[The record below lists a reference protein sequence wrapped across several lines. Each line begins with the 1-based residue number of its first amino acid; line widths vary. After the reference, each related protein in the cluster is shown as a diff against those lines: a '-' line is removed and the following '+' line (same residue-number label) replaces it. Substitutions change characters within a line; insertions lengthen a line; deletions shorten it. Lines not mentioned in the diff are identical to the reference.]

1 MEAHAATTS
10 TFSLAFVAPAS
21 VKQSMKGSR
30 APFLRSFP
38 SNAGDGIMIPISHKG
53 VAKPS
58 DAILLKKAVAAPIS
72 NNNLS
77 TSIRLRNHHL
87 NRKRA
92 NFQSSHHTINQQQ
105 SKILQEQGSEKARMG
120 EQLPI
125 HKYTRTHADAAS
137 APLSLQPSR
146 PESHVEEHVLSP
158 SGQSSYSSQGAV
170 PFDDMLASSGVSTE
184 LLSRASTTTSTRRGK
199 GWHLPYSVTI
209 KALRTYYMINGDLVM
224 PRRYIVTSTTCDDNR
239 EDGYPLAWNGLD
251 LAGTVYNMKWWQQHV
266 KERPHRVSELNQLG
280 FVWERLQPEWNL
292 VLVALVTYQSLHGN
306 VLVPLQFVVPREDVW
321 PKATWG
327 LSLGSCV
334 HRIRLRHDF
343 LGQRNYKYSR
353 RQQLDAL
360 GFVWDVSEH
369 RFKIFYL
376 ALRHFAKL
384 QGSGAYSNSISDVS
398 GIPRSKALRV
408 PTTFIVPSN
417 KDWPRELWGYPL
429 GAKCTAIRQ
438 KELYV
443 KNHPERLYLLQELG
457 FRGTGNASLGWLKV
471 VHAAAIYSRLH
482 GRLLDVPYHFV
493 VPAPQAA
500 DGSVTQE
507 CVEEWPWPEHLWGFR
522 LGQRLKDIRVKGAYI
537 KGETGTERLKQ
548 LEALGFNWNP
558 KRGRRKASMD
568 E

>member
-1 MEAHAATTS
+1 MLH
-10 TFSLAFVAPAS
+10 
-21 VKQSMKGSR
+21 
-30 APFLRSFP
+30 
-38 SNAGDGIMIPISHKG
+38 
-53 VAKPS
+53 
-58 DAILLKKAVAAPIS
+58 
-72 NNNLS
+72 
-77 TSIRLRNHHL
+77 
-87 NRKRA
+87 
-92 NFQSSHHTINQQQ
+92 QQD
-105 SKILQEQGSEKARMG
+105 SEKARLG

-125 HKYTRTHADAAS
+125 HKYTRTHAHS
-137 APLSLQPSR
+137 SSTPLSPQPSL
-146 PESHVEEHVLSP
+146 PIFHAEEYVQSSP
-158 SGQSSYSSQGAV
+158 GQSSYSSQGAV
-170 PFDDMLASSGVSTE
+170 PSDDMAASSGVSTE
-184 LLSRASTTTSTRRGK
+184 PVSSNRRGK

-209 KALRTYYMINGDLVM
+209 NALRTYHNIHGDLVM
-224 PRRYIVTSTTCDDNR
+224 PRRYIVKSSPCDDNR
-239 EDGYPLAWNGLD
+239 ADSYPLAWNGLD

-266 KERPHRVSELNQLG
+266 KERPHRVAELNQLG

-292 VLVALVTYQSLHGN
+292 VLMALVTYQSLHGN

-384 QGSGAYSNSISDVS
+384 QGSGAYSNSISNVHGS
-398 GIPRSKALRV
+398 PHSKALRV
-408 PTTFIVPSN
+408 PATFIVPSN

-429 GAKCTAIRQ
+429 GAKSTAVRQ

-443 KNHPERLYLLQELG
+443 KNHPERLFLLQELG

-482 GRLLDVPYHFV
+482 GRHLDVPYHFV
-493 VPAPQAA
+493 VPAPRAA
-500 DGSVTQE
+500 DGSVSQE
-507 CVEEWPWPEHLWGFR
+507 CVEDWPWPEHLWGFR
-522 LGQRLKDIRVKGAYI
+522 LGQRLKDIRVKGAYV
-537 KGETGTERLKQ
+537 KGETGSERLRQ

-558 KRGRRKASMD
+558 KRGRRKALRD